1 MNQTSEHTPLT
12 FNQKKKSL
20 SICALSE
27 TDTNRTLQGRQDF
40 KEPRHI
46 SAATSFILM
55 HVCAAAN
62 SLALT

>member
-1 MNQTSEHTPLT
+1 MNQTSQRTPLT
-12 FNQKKKSL
+12 FNQNKSL
-20 SICALSE
+20 SIYALGE

-40 KEPRHI
+40 KAPRHI

-62 SLALT
+62 SSALT